1 MLSLGLISE
10 ERTCV
15 VGTWGVSVAGVWR
28 GVGWAVWS
36 GAHREG
42 EERQE
47 DLKECR
53 VQTFPLPIAS

>member
-28 GVGWAVWS
+28 GVSWVS
-36 GAHREG
+36 GLGHTGRERKG
-42 EERQE
+42 KR
-47 DLKECR
+47 
-53 VQTFPLPIAS
+53 I